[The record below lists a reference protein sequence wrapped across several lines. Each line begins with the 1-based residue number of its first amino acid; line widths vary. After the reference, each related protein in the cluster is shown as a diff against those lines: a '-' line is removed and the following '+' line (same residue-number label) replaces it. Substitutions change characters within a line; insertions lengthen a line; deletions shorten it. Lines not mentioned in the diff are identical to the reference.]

1 MANSHHTSSSGD
13 IQSSINK
20 AQVATNSGLISLV
33 SNAIYTLQ
41 TTQKCAF
48 LDNHIMKCRPFEAYA
63 LYGNYPNQIS
73 SDNSFPLTNGLY
85 RRIGFIFTQK
95 DNFSGHF
102 RNAKSTQFKP
112 ASQGHYLILFS
123 LQVNIDDTDTTAR
136 TLHFRMF
143 RQGVGVE
150 FEFKQTLKNDTGID
164 AHYCISHS
172 QIVNLNNSG
181 KYAFDVKSSGA
192 DQNNISSSVGQ
203 IVIMRINSSIATAP
217 GIFP

>member
-1 MANSHHTSSSGD
+1 MANFQKVGD
-13 IQSSINK
+13 TDK
-20 AQVATNSGLISLV
+20 AQISTNSGLISLV

-48 LDNHIMKCRPFEAYA
+48 LDNHIMKCRPFSSYA
-63 LYGNYPNQIS
+63 LFGSHPNQIA
-73 SDNSFPLTNGLY
+73 SDNELPLTNGLY

-123 LQVNIDDTDTTAR
+123 LQLDIDHDDTVAR
-136 TLHFRMF
+136 TIHIRMF
-143 RQGVGVE
+143 RQGVGSE
-150 FEFKQTLKNDTGID
+150 FEFKQSLQNNTGSD
-164 AHYCISHS
+164 YHHCISHS
-172 QIVNLNNSG
+172 QIVNLNNSA
-181 KYAFDVKSSGA
+181 KYAFDIKSSGA

>member
-1 MANSHHTSSSGD
+1 MANAHHTSSGGD

-20 AQVATNSGLISLV
+20 AQVSTNTTQLSML
-33 SNAIYTLQ
+33 SNAILTLQ
-41 TTQKCAF
+41 TTQKAAF
-48 LDNHIMKCRPFEAYA
+48 LDNHIMKCRPFDAYA
-63 LYGNYPNQIS
+63 LSGSHPNKIA
-73 SDNSFPLTNGLY
+73 SDNTFPLTNGQY

-123 LQVNIDDTDTTAR
+123 LQVDIDDTDTTAR

-143 RQGVGVE
+143 RQGVGSE

-172 QIVNLNNSG
+172 QIVNLNNSA
-181 KYAFDVKSSGA
+181 KYAFDVKSVGA

-203 IVIMRINSSIATAP
+203 IVIMRINSQISTAP